1 VSQTTFLHARTVRIV
16 VGVVIGVLAV
26 MWLYVLFIAKPATPD
41 RLADRS
47 FPTAAE
53 PICAATLRSMGN
65 ANLVNQRAPSPQG
78 RADLADRADA
88 QLADMVAQLRTKVP
102 PTGEAHDAV
111 SKWLDDWDQWLRDR
125 AAWTA
130 KLHTGQD
137 TQFFEKQR
145 ESGEPNSQALNAF
158 AITNDMGSCSTP
170 AGV

>member
-1 VSQTTFLHARTVRIV
+1 VSPTSFLRARSARIAIAV
-16 VGVVIGVLAV
+16 LLGVLAA

-47 FPTAAE
+47 FPAAAA
-53 PICAATLRSMGN
+53 PICATTVTAISN
-65 ANLVNQRAPSPQG
+65 AGLVNQRASSPQD

-102 PTGEAHDAV
+102 ASGEAHDAV
-111 SKWLDDWDQWLRDR
+111 TKWLDDWDQWLRDR

-130 KLHTGQD
+130 KLRTGED
-137 TQFFEKQR
+137 AQFLEKQR
-145 ESGEPNSQALNAF
+145 DSGEPNSEALNAF
-158 AITNDMGSCSTP
+158 AITNDMRSCSTP